1 MVLHQVDPGLM
12 GHLAELDP
20 EIRCTHEPAWI
31 SIECQICGIST
42 AKPMK
47 SPGILPT
54 NLPSRGIGFRAR
66 LPPQAHSCFMKI
78 PTTPSIRRRQGFTLL
93 EMVIVLGIIA
103 MILGGAI
110 FAMRGIGDAAKLKQV
125 DADFKSLESALQ
137 MYKLNAGSYPTS
149 QQGLKSLQEKPSGT
163 PVPRRWVQVMSK
175 VPLDPWDSP
184 YTYRFPGRKRV
195 NEFEI
200 LSKGPDGMENT
211 ADDLSSQDD

>member
-1 MVLHQVDPGLM
+1 
-12 GHLAELDP
+12 
-20 EIRCTHEPAWI
+20 
-31 SIECQICGIST
+31 
-42 AKPMK
+42 
-47 SPGILPT
+47 
-54 NLPSRGIGFRAR
+54 
-66 LPPQAHSCFMKI
+66 MKI
-78 PTTPSIRRRQGFTLL
+78 SATPSKLRHRQGFTLL

-149 QQGLKSLQEKPSGT
+149 QQGLKALQDKPSST

-175 VPLDPWDSP
+175 IPLDPWDSP
-184 YTYRFPGRKRV
+184 YTYRFPGKKRA

-200 LSKGPDGMENT
+200 LSKGPDGIENT